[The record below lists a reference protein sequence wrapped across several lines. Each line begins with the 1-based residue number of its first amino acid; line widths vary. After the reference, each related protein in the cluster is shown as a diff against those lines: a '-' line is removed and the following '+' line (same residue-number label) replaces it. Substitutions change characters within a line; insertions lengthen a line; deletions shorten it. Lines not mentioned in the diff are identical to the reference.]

1 MIARLHPTGFQIK
14 VGISLECQHIK
25 EYHLVKELGKKSR
38 TEWTN
43 CTGAYILEI
52 VTWPN
57 CWETKLLTENSVMFM
72 K

>member
-1 MIARLHPTGFQIK
+1 M
-14 VGISLECQHIK
+14 K
-25 EYHLVKELGKKSR
+25 EYHLVKDLGKKSR

-57 CWETKLLTENSVMFM
+57 CWEAKSLTENSVMFM